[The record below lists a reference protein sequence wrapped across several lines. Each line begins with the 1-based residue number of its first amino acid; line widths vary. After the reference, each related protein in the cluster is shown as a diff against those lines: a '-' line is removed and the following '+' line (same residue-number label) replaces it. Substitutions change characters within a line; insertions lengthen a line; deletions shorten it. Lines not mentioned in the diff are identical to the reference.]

1 MKSQTDPKERRLHIW
16 LLVPLFCL
24 GITLQLWGY
33 YSNSDLP
40 ISRTWISSIILG
52 LGTLLSLL
60 IGYFIWS
67 LESGRDYL
75 RKEIK
80 RRSEEL
86 VEKERETVLAV
97 ARSVAA
103 KQRQF
108 ELEEA
113 YQKLQEAQEQL
124 VQSEKL
130 ASIGRVLAG
139 VVHEVNSPLVTIQG
153 YVRQIREVLKDPET
167 LSSLNVIERQAVR
180 AHSLVQDLL
189 FFMRRQ
195 KINPLGLDPCKL
207 ADEVLEACAPE
218 CRRAGVKVEKR
229 YADFL
234 PKFVAD
240 PDQIRRVLVNLVIN
254 AVQALEE
261 QHSTERK
268 IILQILPAEKSVQ
281 FFVTD
286 TGCGIPK
293 ANLKKIFEPFFTTK
307 PAGKGTGLGLSLSA
321 GIIQAH
327 GGTLS
332 VESEE
337 GKGTTI
343 VVDLLLET
351 PSTSRVKE
359 SGGMVQ
365 DGEIVKILVV
375 DDDPQILDFL
385 SRLLP
390 SWGYGFL
397 AASSAKEAMHLLRLR
412 PREFGAVIL
421 DILLPDQ
428 NGFDT
433 AREIL
438 ADPLF
443 RGLPLIFCSGHDSP
457 EMDQKALA
465 LGLAVPFKKPFQFDR
480 LKKQLDLLTG
490 RSNGSALPPIV

>member
-1 MKSQTDPKERRLHIW
+1 MKSKSDPKEARLHIW

-24 GITLQLWGY
+24 GITFQLWGY
-33 YSNSDLP
+33 YYNSDFL
-40 ISRTWISSIILG
+40 ISRTWISGIILV
-52 LGTLLSLL
+52 LGTLLSIL

-86 VEKERETVLAV
+86 LEKERETVLAV

-113 YQKLQEAQEQL
+113 YRKLQEAQEQL

-153 YVRQIREVLKDPET
+153 YVRQMKENRTDAET
-167 LSSLNVIERQAVR
+167 LSALNVIERQAIR
-180 AHSLVQDLL
+180 AHSMVQDLL
-189 FFMRRQ
+189 FFMRRK
-195 KINPLGLDPCKL
+195 KINPLGLDPRKL

-218 CRRAGVKVEKR
+218 CRRTGVTVEKR
-229 YADFL
+229 YADSL
-234 PKFVAD
+234 PKFTAD

-261 QHSTERK
+261 QHSVERK

-286 TGCGIPK
+286 TGCGIAK

-337 GKGTTI
+337 GKGTTV
-343 VVDLLLET
+343 VVDLPLET
-351 PSTSRVKE
+351 PSPSRNRE
-359 SGGMVQ
+359 SGGTIQ
-365 DGEIVKILVV
+365 DNEMVKILVV

-390 SWGYGFL
+390 SWGYGFIC
-397 AASSAKEAMHLLRLR
+397 ASSAKEAIRLLRLQ

-421 DILLPDQ
+421 DIVLPDQ
-428 NGFDT
+428 NGFET

-438 ADPLF
+438 GDPLF
-443 RGLPLIFCSGHDSP
+443 MGLPLIFCTGHDNP

-465 LGLAVPFKKPFQFDR
+465 LGLSVPFKKPFQFDR
-480 LKKQLDLLTG
+480 LKKHLELLTG
-490 RSNGSALPPIV
+490 HSNGSEPPSIG